1 MVSNVL
7 CSPVRLRQSHVT
19 RWFRVIATICLLS
32 ACQLVV
38 KVSAEAAQETV
49 VSSNATVHRNNLPTT
64 IVITL
69 CMTNVITVT
78 QRHARELYAIAV

>member
-1 MVSNVL
+1 
-7 CSPVRLRQSHVT
+7 
-19 RWFRVIATICLLS
+19 
-32 ACQLVV
+32 LVV

-49 VSSNATVHRNNLPTT
+49 VSSNASVHRNNLPTT

-69 CMTNVITVT
+69 RMTNVITVT